1 MPQPTVYPLE
11 VKKVLKNLSFVNQ
24 TDLLVVEEPLEIR
37 LGFGTADNRQQ
48 KSISLTMRTPGNDFE
63 LSLGF
68 LFTEGILT
76 SINQL
81 HSIRY
86 CENISSEDSKE
97 NIVRVELKEGFTPD
111 LKTLER
117 HFYTHSSCGVCG
129 KASLESL
136 STLNCPIN
144 LPSYP
149 LVSAERILQLAE
161 NIREEQTV
169 FKHTGGLHAAAI
181 FSPEGELLLL
191 REDIGRHNALDKLI
205 GHFLYQNQLPLSRHI
220 LWLSGRVSFE
230 MVQKALKAGIAV
242 LVAVGAPSSL
252 AVDLAAQY
260 QMTLIGFAKEQS
272 FNIYSDFGRVIH
284 FTSSKV

>member
-11 VKKVLKNLSFVNQ
+11 VKKVLKNLSFVKQ

-149 LVSAERILQLAE
+149 LVSTECILQLAE

-205 GHFLYQNQLPLSRHI
+205 GHFLYQNQLPLSHHI

-252 AVDLAAQY
+252 AVDLATQY

-284 FTSSKV
+284 FTSSKI